1 MKRRG
6 ILHAELAGRLAG
18 LGHTDLVCVAD
29 CGLPIPRETPVVD
42 LALVQGLPAFADV
55 LDALLDEIVVEGY
68 VVAREATG
76 GAADR
81 TLEQCAGLL
90 GPREEV
96 PHEELKELVGRC
108 ALVVR
113 TGEATPYANVV
124 LRCGVAF

>member
-1 MKRRG
+1 MKRGG

-81 TLEQCAGLL
+81 TLEQRAGLL

-96 PHEELKELVGRC
+96 SHDELKELVGRC

-113 TGEATPYANVV
+113 TGEARPYANVV

>member
-1 MKRRG
+1 MKRAG

-29 CGLPIPRETPVVD
+29 CGLPLPRDTPVVD

-55 LDALLDEIVVEGY
+55 LDALLEEIVVEGH
-68 VVAREATG
+68 VMAREAAG
-76 GAADR
+76 GAAER
-81 TLEQCAGLL
+81 TLDERAGLL
-90 GPREEV
+90 GPRQEAD
-96 PHEELKELVGRC
+96 HEELKQLVSRC

>member
-55 LDALLDEIVVEGY
+55 LDALLDEIVVEGH
-68 VVAREATG
+68 VMAREAAG
-76 GAADR
+76 GAAER
-81 TLEQCAGLL
+81 TLDERAGLL
-90 GPREEV
+90 GPRQEAD
-96 PHEELKELVGRC
+96 HEELKQLVSRC

>member
-42 LALVQGLPAFADV
+42 LALVHGLPAFADV
-55 LDALLDEIVVEGY
+55 LDALLDEIVVEGH
-68 VVAREATG
+68 VMAREAAG
-76 GAADR
+76 GAAER
-81 TLEQCAGLL
+81 TLDERAGLL
-90 GPREEV
+90 GPRQEAD
-96 PHEELKELVGRC
+96 HEELKQLVSRC